1 MNVDF
6 RYLTDFQWRNIM
18 SHTIHGAKGIHRQAA
33 INLKAAKHQHQAAEH
48 HHQVADAAY
57 FHAEHRGFN
66 GGDPVADWLAAE
78 AEINAALNNGKS
90 ASVH

>member
-1 MNVDF
+1 
-6 RYLTDFQWRNIM
+6 M
-18 SHTIHGAKGIHRQAA
+18 SHTIHGAKGMHKQAA
-33 INLKAAKHQHQAAEH
+33 IDRKAAEHHHQEAEH

-57 FHAEHRGFN
+57 FHAEHRGFI

-78 AEINAALNNGKS
+78 AEIDAALNKGED